1 MFKLSLIILL
11 GRAICLWSINYLLT
25 YLLTYLYVAPIG
37 RLIESFGV
45 AYHKYADDAQLYTV
59 LTAKLDI
66 CISLL
71 ESCSSALQQWF
82 WENDLLLNPDKSE
95 VCFFGTRHKLQH
107 AIRPSSIR
115 VAGCG
120 VDVCERHAIR
130 PSSIRVAGYGVDVC
144 EKLKT
149 LGVSL
154 DSDCRSRTT
163 LTGSYVRATISSELF
178 AISDVT

>member
-11 GRAICLWSINYLLT
+11 GRAICLWSIN

-71 ESCSSALQQWF
+71 ESISA
-82 WENDLLLNPDKSE
+82 D
-95 VCFFGTRHKLQH
+95 
-107 AIRPSSIR
+107 
-115 VAGCG
+115 
-120 VDVCERHAIR
+120 
-130 PSSIRVAGYGVDVC
+130 
-144 EKLKT
+144 
-149 LGVSL
+149 
-154 DSDCRSRTT
+154 
-163 LTGSYVRATISSELF
+163 
-178 AISDVT
+178 